1 METERLNLSAME
13 NAALDFLHKAASCY
27 VPQPGIQDT
36 VLEVYFTD
44 LCRTYQLALGPGGCT
59 VLTEAFLP
67 FTARAETAYPVFADL
82 ISGRKSP
89 AIALLKG
96 QVKTKG
102 DLRILKRLEEL
113 FPGLQA

>member
-1 METERLNLSAME
+1 MGTERPDLSEME
-13 NAALDFLHKAASCY
+13 NAALLFLQRAASCY
-27 VPQPGIQDT
+27 VPQPGIPDT

-44 LCRTYQLALGPGGCT
+44 LCKTYQLALGPTGCT

-82 ISGRKSP
+82 IGGRKSP
-89 AIALLKG
+89 AMALLKG

-113 FPGLQA
+113 FPGLQP